1 MYVMLARWVP
11 AALVNLAICVR
22 FAQESGNDPLPLVV
36 AATIGGVISATVAV
50 AALLTPSAR
59 RFFTQPGHHRAAVVP
74 RRTNDPKTWERIN
87 VQRAAVSLTLVGT
100 PRRQAADGG
109 HGTAL
114 LIGGDQPGLF
124 NGNHMKRETL

>member
-22 FAQESGNDPLPLVV
+22 FAQESGNDPHPLVV

-59 RFFTQPGHHRAAVVP
+59 RFFTQPATTEPQSYPAGPTIP
-74 RRTNDPKTWERIN
+74 RPGKGSMCS
-87 VQRAAVSLTLVGT
+87 VQR
-100 PRRQAADGG
+100 
-109 HGTAL
+109 
-114 LIGGDQPGLF
+114 
-124 NGNHMKRETL
+124 